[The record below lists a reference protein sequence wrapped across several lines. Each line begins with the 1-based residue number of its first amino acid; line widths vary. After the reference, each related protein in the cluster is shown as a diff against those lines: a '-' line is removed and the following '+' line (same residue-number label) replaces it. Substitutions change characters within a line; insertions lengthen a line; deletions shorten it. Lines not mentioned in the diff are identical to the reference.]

1 MSRLGKGKS
10 PKPKRPKTKLGLP
23 DLDHLRAEV
32 NRLCVCIPCVRR
44 RQPART
50 IQTRFLCSE
59 VDKLLAQLQNNL
71 APLKYSIDLNRI
83 DVLRESLLKLGNLGK
98 AILDS
103 YDEFMRQLDR
113 IATDI
118 QTDNRAVA
126 MATPQLQQFEA
137 LIFDMDGV
145 LIDSEPLHERAKREA
160 LSEAGIIVPESL
172 FASYTGRSDRAMIY
186 EVAAGHG
193 LNEQRSAEILD
204 RKHRIYESLEYTLRP
219 VSGAIEFVHWAKS
232 RYRLA
237 LATSATSRNR
247 KATLK
252 SLQIESMFEVAVDSA
267 CFSNPKPS
275 PEVFQIALER
285 LALAPTA
292 CLVIEDAVN
301 GIVAARAVGCFSAGL
316 TTSFSEASL
325 REAGADIV
333 VGSYSELRALLTA
346 RETRE

>member
-1 MSRLGKGKS
+1 VSAFHACDGGNQRGQF
-10 PKPKRPKTKLGLP
+10 KP
-23 DLDHLRAEV
+23 E
-32 NRLCVCIPCVRR
+32 
-44 RQPART
+44 
-50 IQTRFLCSE
+50 FLCSE

-71 APLKYSIDLNRI
+71 TPLKYSIDLNRI
-83 DVLRESLLKLGNLGK
+83 DVLRESLLKLGNLGR

-292 CLVIEDAVN
+292 CLVIEDAMN